1 MNELERAFEAEV
13 EDWRRRGLGRS
24 LERPTHPIDFTSS
37 DVLGFS
43 RHPAL
48 VRAAREAVEAVL
60 ARGDVLTG
68 DFGGTATTAQA
79 ASAVLAELQLP

>member
-48 VRAAREAVEAVL
+48 VRAAREAVERDGIGGRA
-60 ARGDVLTG
+60 ARLL
-68 DFGGTATTAQA
+68 GGGSPRT
-79 ASAVLAELQLP
+79 